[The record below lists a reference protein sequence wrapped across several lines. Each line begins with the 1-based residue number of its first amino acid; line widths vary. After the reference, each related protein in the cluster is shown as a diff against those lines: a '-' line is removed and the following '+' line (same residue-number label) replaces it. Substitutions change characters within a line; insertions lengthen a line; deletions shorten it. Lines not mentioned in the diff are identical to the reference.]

1 MVICPS
7 RVRGIR
13 LLRRQ
18 RDTVR
23 AQLMPQQ
30 VGTSPKPG
38 QKCSGTSRPQPSL
51 PFPSCPTLSHP
62 TGHRLIFKI
71 LPRSPRAPA
80 SLLVSA
86 FPLSPPQSV
95 PGKEL
100 AVPLPHQQHPQGTC
114 RLLFPL
120 GIPPKLLPSPGNPS
134 CPSPP
139 RPVSVA
145 DGHLNTHVLGR
156 GRFSSRP
163 PVRFHVLEVP
173 SPRGIAE
180 ENLITGVMPKHQLGM
195 EVPTKAPSSSAS
207 RQGAVKARKRLFPFQ
222 KKGRKTLRAQPL
234 CWVKFTALIVPS
246 CTLMRH

>member
-13 LLRRQ
+13 LLRRE

-30 VGTSPKPG
+30 AGTSPKPG
-38 QKCSGTSRPQPSL
+38 QKCSGSPRPQPSL

-100 AVPLPHQQHPQGTC
+100 AVALPHQQHPQGTC

-139 RPVSVA
+139 RPVSVV

-173 SPRGIAE
+173 TRPVVLQRKIPSRGWCPSTSWEWRCPPRLPPPLPPDREQLKPEKDCFLFKRKAE
-180 ENLITGVMPKHQLGM
+180 KP
-195 EVPTKAPSSSAS
+195 
-207 RQGAVKARKRLFPFQ
+207 
-222 KKGRKTLRAQPL
+222 
-234 CWVKFTALIVPS
+234 
-246 CTLMRH
+246 